1 MNSRDR
7 TEVES
12 SRIVTR
18 RQVLGGLL
26 AVLPASVAA
35 ECGGY
40 HKVDLDGTLPKGI
53 ETLAIPTFRNPSLR
67 YRVEQRFTDAVTREV
82 LRRARRLRITSDQQ
96 NADAIL
102 TGEIKDMRS
111 SGALLDDTGRTRMF
125 EVVVVAAITLRT
137 NKPPK
142 VVFDNQRMV
151 FRGEF
156 ELSDDPESFFNEED
170 PAVDRIAKAFAT
182 SVVSTI
188 LEGGF

>member
-1 MNSRDR
+1 MKRDNGNDPG
-7 TEVES
+7 S
-12 SRIVTR
+12 GRIVTR
-18 RQVLGGLL
+18 RHVLGGLL
-26 AVLPASVAA
+26 ATLPAVAAA

-40 HKVDLDGTLPKGI
+40 KRVDLDGTLPKEI

-82 LRRARRLRITSDQQ
+82 LRRARRLAITSDQQ
-96 NADAIL
+96 NADAVL
-102 TGEIKDMRS
+102 TGEIKDLRS

-125 EVVVVAAITLRT
+125 EVVVVAAVTLRIR
-137 NKPPK
+137 KPPK
-142 VVFDNQRMV
+142 VLFDNQRLV

-170 PAVDRIAKAFAT
+170 PAVDRIARAFAA

>member
-1 MNSRDR
+1 MSEHGDL
-7 TEVES
+7 VPAL
-12 SRIVTR
+12 ITR
-18 RQVLGGLL
+18 RRLLWGL
-26 AVLPASVAA
+26 VAAFPVVAGA

-40 HKVDLDGTLPKGI
+40 KRVDLDGTLPKDI
-53 ETLAIPTFRNPSLR
+53 KTLAIPVFRNPSLR

-82 LRRARRLRITSDQQ
+82 LRRARRLEITSDQQ
-96 NADAIL
+96 NADAVL
-102 TGEIKDMRS
+102 TGEIKDLRS

-125 EVVVVAAITLRT
+125 DVVVVAAITLRIQ
-137 NKPPK
+137 KPPK

-170 PAVDRIAKAFAT
+170 PAVDRIARAFAT